1 MMGARKSMTLIEVL
15 VAVVVCGAGLAVVAG
30 GVAAAVRA
38 EAHAGQM
45 TRAADHADLVLQRI
59 LSGEQALEAASG
71 DFSDEGAADLRW
83 EVEVDT
89 PTETQTEGLQSVTVG
104 VGWTA
109 PGGERSLSVTR
120 WIFVDPLAGGVR

>member
-1 MMGARKSMTLIEVL
+1 MTLIEVL
-15 VAVVVCGAGLAVVAG
+15 VAVVVCGAGLSVVAG

-38 EAHAGQM
+38 EAYAGQL
-45 TRAADHADLVLQRI
+45 TRATDHADLVLQRI
-59 LSGEQALEAASG
+59 LSGEQALEAGSG
-71 DFSDEGAADLRW
+71 DFSDQGSEDLRW
-83 EVEVDT
+83 EVAIDT
-89 PTETQTEGLQSVTVG
+89 PTETQTEGLQAITVA